1 MVAPFADDA
10 THQLRELV
18 RTGRFRDALDRYRR
32 EEATPAELPADA
44 RLLAATAATR
54 LGQYAD
60 GSALAEQARVR
71 FGARGDLDGKMR
83 ALNLLGVLA
92 FERGHLAEAEEYLAE
107 ALRLATHLEDSLIAA
122 RACNNLASVLHL
134 RGRPDEAVG
143 LYRAALLSYQRLGDR
158 RGTAET
164 YHNLGLTY
172 RQMAEYPEA
181 EKAVRQAVRHAEFV
195 GEPSLMA
202 LTTTGR
208 AELRV
213 DVGEISLAYPELER
227 ATWSGWRKS
236 GGCARWPRSARAAP
250 RPRRSRPRPPA
261 RRRRP
266 TGSLCCR
273 RSARRSRPWPGGRW
287 GIRVPRLGGRRR
299 RPDLPRWGRPA
310 SWRRSRSSGTATPED
325 DTVDRQVDSQHQRR
339 QDELR
344 PPGEPTRVED
354 RQEVV
359 AHEIALVGRLARP
372 SPELLLQRRER
383 TDPSGQLDPH
393 SPQRG
398 GKVKPRHPG
407 PAQHQ

>member
-32 EEATPAELPADA
+32 EEATPADLPADA

-60 GSALAEQARVR
+60 GSALAEQALGR

-195 GEPSLMA
+195 GEPALMA
-202 LTTTGR
+202 LTATGW

-213 DVGEISLAYPELER
+213 DAGEISLAYPELER
-227 ATWSGWRKS
+227 AATLAEEAGDVVGLAEVGRVRALAALRE
-236 GGCARWPRSARAAP
+236 GRTEAAAAEAEAARAAAETHGVALLQAECAALAALAWRALGDP
-250 RPRRSRPRPPA
+250 RAEA
-261 RRRRP
+261 RRAEAAAGFTALGASR
-266 TGSLCCR
+266 LL
-273 RSARRSRPWPGGRW
+273 SAFEEQWNG
-287 GIRVPRLGGRRR
+287 
-299 RPDLPRWGRPA
+299 DA
-310 SWRRSRSSGTATPED
+310 
-325 DTVDRQVDSQHQRR
+325 
-339 QDELR
+339 
-344 PPGEPTRVED
+344 
-354 RQEVV
+354 
-359 AHEIALVGRLARP
+359 
-372 SPELLLQRRER
+372 
-383 TDPSGQLDPH
+383 
-393 SPQRG
+393 
-398 GKVKPRHPG
+398 
-407 PAQHQ
+407 